1 MTQRVLARDIKLLP
15 AIALGINTTIG
26 AGILIMPGMVA
37 SQTGIAALLNA
48 LLCSIAS
55 ITVALSL
62 SELAT
67 GLPRAGGSYYY
78 INRSLGPFWGCVAGI
93 TQGIG
98 LMFAMAFCAVC
109 FGFYL
114 QYLWPQLSALP
125 ITIARI
131 LFLVVSHIGGSRS
144 HPVRRTLLT
153 VGLVALLIVPALQ
166 GFWSL
171 QPSLEAG
178 LGLEIFR
185 DTSPWTHGQQGI
197 AGAGIFFIAF
207 LGFETIAD
215 VGEEVQTPQ
224 RTIPLSMLATIAVVS
239 ILYLPLLI
247 ICLEVL
253 PLEAFFHSQAPLAL
267 LADQLWHWWGVF
279 AVVVGAF
286 FATATSTSALAVGAN
301 RLTFA
306 MSRDGLLSP
315 WLSQI
320 SPRFRTPIR
329 SIGLMGAIV
338 LTLIFVGDTT
348 LLAAIASFAYLLTY
362 SLVHLAL
369 IVLRFVQ
376 PSWYRPRFR
385 CPGYPATPLL
395 GLGLMLLMI
404 LNLPIRT
411 FVLGIGIMAIA
422 GLWYWKIA
430 RFRVVATGELDSFAD
445 SLTRSSPCY
454 TVLLPVANPRTEA
467 TLVRLA
473 TAIALE
479 HTQHQPDSQAQ
490 LIGMSA
496 IETPPQAAL
505 EQQLLSQQRRIAG
518 QQALLEQV
526 RKHVEQA
533 RQAYHA
539 KDDGSLA
546 NLQVQLINVASR
558 SLVSAVS
565 DLARQTDANLIF
577 LGWPSGS
584 SMPERLYNT
593 PVGTLVQTAPCDVCV
608 LKLTY
613 DQFQRILVP
622 VGFGPNTRL
631 TVGIALAIA
640 HSLGIPTEFISVM
653 QPSHPLFGN
662 ADVLQDRWREM
673 AMTWG
678 IKSQPLHLLEPGPM
692 VERLAAYSQPEDL
705 VCIGSNRSVRF
716 HRLLFGTIP
725 EAIARETTS
734 SVLLVR
740 QQDPVQR
747 WLKIWPF
754 HSQSSTEA
762 K

>member
-1 MTQRVLARDIKLLP
+1 MTQRVLAKDITLFQ

-26 AGILIMPGMVA
+26 AGILIMPGLVA
-37 SQTGIAALLNA
+37 SQTGIAVLLNA
-48 LLCSIAS
+48 LLCFVVSV
-55 ITVALSL
+55 TVALSL

-93 TQGIG
+93 TQGIS

-114 QYLWPQLSALP
+114 QYLWPQLAALP

-131 LFLVVSHIGGSRS
+131 LFLVITHVIGSRS
-144 HPVRRTLLT
+144 HPLRRILLT
-153 VGLVALLIVPALQ
+153 IGLVSLLVVPALQ
-166 GFWSL
+166 GFLSL
-171 QPSLEAG
+171 QASLEAG
-178 LGLEIFR
+178 SSLDVFR
-185 DTSPWTHGQQGI
+185 DASPWTHWRQGI

-224 RTIPLSMLATIAVVS
+224 RTIPLSMLTTIAVVS

-247 ICLEVL
+247 VCLEIL
-253 PLEAFFHSQAPLAL
+253 PLDEFLKSQAPLSL
-267 LADQLWHWWGVF
+267 LADQLWQRWGVL
-279 AVVVGAF
+279 VVTVGVF
-286 FATATSTSALAVGAN
+286 FATATSTSALALSAN

-338 LTLIFVGDTT
+338 LTLIFVQDVT

-376 PSWYRPRFR
+376 PDWYQPRFR

-404 LNLPIRT
+404 LNLPIRI
-411 FVLGIGIMAIA
+411 FVFGTGIVAIA
-422 GLWYWKIA
+422 GIWYWKVA
-430 RFRVVATGELDSFAD
+430 RFRVVASGELDSFAD
-445 SLTRSSPCY
+445 SLNPAPCY

-473 TAIALE
+473 TAIAFS
-479 HTQHQPDSQAQ
+479 HQDQPDSQAQ
-490 LIGMSA
+490 LVGMTA

-505 EQQLLSQQRRIAG
+505 EQQLLSQQRRIES

-533 RQAYHA
+533 RQAYRA
-539 KDDGSLA
+539 KDSNPA

-558 SLVSAVS
+558 SLAGAVL
-565 DLARQTDANLIF
+565 DLTRQTDANLII
-577 LGWPSGS
+577 LGWPSIS
-584 SMPERLYNT
+584 SMPERLYGT
-593 PVGTLVQTAPCDVCV
+593 AIGTLVQKAPCDVCV

-613 DQFQRILVP
+613 DQFQRVLVP

-640 HSLGIPTEFISVM
+640 QGLGVPIEFISVT
-653 QPSHPLFGN
+653 QPAHPLFGN
-662 ADVLQDRWREM
+662 ANTLQDRWQEM
-673 AMTWG
+673 ALTLG
-678 IKSQPLHLLEPGPM
+678 IKPQPLHLLEPGPV
-692 VERLAAYSQPEDL
+692 VERLAAYAEPEDL

-716 HRLLFGTIP
+716 QRLLFGTIP

-754 HSQSSTEA
+754 HSQRSADE
-762 K
+762 KLG

>member
-1 MTQRVLARDIKLLP
+1 MTQRVLARDITLFQ

-26 AGILIMPGMVA
+26 AGILIMPGLVA
-37 SQTGIAALLNA
+37 SQTGIAVLLNA
-48 LLCSIAS
+48 LLCFVVSV
-55 ITVALSL
+55 TVALSL

-93 TQGIG
+93 TQGIS

-114 QYLWPQLSALP
+114 QYLWPQLAALP

-131 LFLVVSHIGGSRS
+131 LFLIITHVIGSRS
-144 HPVRRTLLT
+144 HPVRRILLT
-153 VGLVALLIVPALQ
+153 IGLVALLIIPALQ
-166 GFWSL
+166 GFLSL
-171 QPSLEAG
+171 QASPGAG
-178 LGLEIFR
+178 AIEIFR
-185 DTSPWTHGQQGI
+185 DASPWTHWRQGI

-224 RTIPLSMLATIAVVS
+224 RTIPLSMLTTIAVVS

-247 ICLEVL
+247 VCLGIL
-253 PLEAFFHSQAPLAL
+253 PLDEFLRSRAPLSL
-267 LADQLWHWWGVF
+267 LADQLWHQWGVL
-279 AVVVGAF
+279 AVTVGVF
-286 FATATSTSALAVGAN
+286 FATATSTSALALSAN

-338 LTLIFVGDTT
+338 LTLIFVQDVT

-376 PSWYRPRFR
+376 PDWYRPRFR
-385 CPGYPATPLL
+385 CPAYPVTPLL

-404 LNLPIRT
+404 LNLPIRI
-411 FVLGIGIMAIA
+411 FVLGGGIVAIA
-422 GLWYWKIA
+422 GIWYWKVA
-430 RFRVVATGELDSFAD
+430 RFRVVASGELDSFAD
-445 SLTRSSPCY
+445 SLNRSTPCY

-473 TAIALE
+473 TAIAFS
-479 HTQHQPDSQAQ
+479 HQDQPDSQAQ
-490 LIGMSA
+490 LVGMTA

-505 EQQLLSQQRRIAG
+505 EQQLLSQQRRIES
-518 QQALLEQV
+518 QQVLLEQV

-533 RQAYHA
+533 RQAYRA
-539 KDDGSLA
+539 KDSNPA

-558 SLVSAVS
+558 SLAGAVL
-565 DLARQTDANLIF
+565 DLTRKTDANLII
-577 LGWPSGS
+577 LGWPSTS
-584 SMPERLYNT
+584 SMPERLYDT
-593 PVGTLVQTAPCDVCV
+593 AVGTLVRKAPCDVCV

-613 DQFQRILVP
+613 DQFQRVLVP

-640 HSLGIPTEFISVM
+640 QGLSVPIEFISVM

-662 ADVLQDRWREM
+662 ATTLQDRWQEM
-673 AMTWG
+673 ALTLG
-678 IKSQPLHLLEPGPM
+678 IKPQPLHLLEPGPV
-692 VERLAAYSQPEDL
+692 VERLAAYAQPEDL

-716 HRLLFGTIP
+716 QRLLFGTIP

-754 HSQSSTEA
+754 WQQPSA
-762 K
+762 DKN